1 MYYDVFFL
9 FGQCTMMFLCL
20 CLCFGLVV
28 MMLFDE
34 MVNIF

>member
-9 FGQCTMMFLCL
+9 FGQCTMMFLC
-20 CLCFGLVV
+20 FGLVV

>member
-1 MYYDVFFL
+1 MM
-9 FGQCTMMFLCL
+9 FGQCTMMFL

>member
-1 MYYDVFFL
+1 MM

-28 MMLFDE
+28 VK
-34 MVNIF
+34 VNKALL